1 MFQLFTGIV
10 IQRVKFFLR
19 HLVPEES
26 FIHLINIADQRPRTV
41 NRAEIILTVKI
52 NACPASVIEW
62 LKKFYPLDV
71 TAAESA
77 AVALEHFHSPF
88 HQMHLL
94 FVCAMLKFR
103 HPKIIY

>member
-41 NRAEIILTVKI
+41 NSAEIILTVKV

-77 AVALEHFHSPF
+77 AVALEHFSLWFPS
-88 HQMHLL
+88 
-94 FVCAMLKFR
+94 VMLKFCYLY
-103 HPKIIY
+103 IILMG